1 RNEIGF
7 LIYLVVVQDEE
18 YHRIENESD
27 EDDYK
32 IEHCKRIKDLLR
44 AGINKPYLV
53 WKVSRVIR
61 YHRPEVIPHLLFEK
75 DICSMCFIILD
86 QLEYNAEHRD
96 YFESKIWIESIS
108 FTLKQLIKENASKQE
123 IATLIFNLYQVIN
136 KDKYR
141 IYNYQNNPKNAD
153 NLNNREYEYLTL
165 LENYK
170 INSARFSSYNQDYL
184 LPYIYEEL
192 SDLFRNL
199 KIKPKYNN
207 GTIRFPMLQWD
218 GLIWLLKISTYWKFK
233 NDFTK
238 SGIEIEKLI

>member
-1 RNEIGF
+1 IFILSERSLKRDSEFSLNNDDLFQVLNSLESWEDRASRTYLYDQSTRNEIGF

-86 QLEYNAEHRD
+86 QLEYNAEHR
-96 YFESKIWIESIS
+96 
-108 FTLKQLIKENASKQE
+108 
-123 IATLIFNLYQVIN
+123 
-136 KDKYR
+136 
-141 IYNYQNNPKNAD
+141 
-153 NLNNREYEYLTL
+153 
-165 LENYK
+165 
-170 INSARFSSYNQDYL
+170 
-184 LPYIYEEL
+184 
-192 SDLFRNL
+192 
-199 KIKPKYNN
+199 
-207 GTIRFPMLQWD
+207 
-218 GLIWLLKISTYWKFK
+218 
-233 NDFTK
+233 
-238 SGIEIEKLI
+238 